1 MQRYI
6 VVRLSHA
13 LIALFAV
20 SMIIFA
26 LTHASGDPTDV
37 LLPEEATKEDKLRLQ
52 KYWGLDKPL
61 HVQYFIYMG
70 NVFTGNF
77 GQSIK
82 WPSKSTRDLLVL
94 RLPATMQL
102 SALAFLVS
110 VGLSLP
116 LGILSAVKKDTYW
129 DWGGKL
135 FALFGQSVPNFWV
148 GIMLI
153 WVFGVHLDL
162 LPTHGRG
169 GPSHIILPGIALGA
183 FSLAA
188 GMRLSRSAML
198 DVMDSEFVKMA
209 RIKGLPEWKIIWKH
223 CLRNAALVP
232 VTYFGVQLAGLITG
246 SVIIETV
253 FAWPGV
259 GLLAVEA
266 VRARDF
272 QVVQS
277 VVVIFAFIYIVF
289 SLFIDILYAYLD
301 PRIRL
306 S

>member
-6 VVRLSHA
+6 LVRTFHA
-13 LIALFAV
+13 AIALFAV
-20 SMIIFA
+20 SIIIFA

-37 LLPEEATKEDKLRLQ
+37 LLPEEASQADEERIRA
-52 KYWGLDKPL
+52 YWGLDKPL
-61 HVQYFIYMG
+61 HIQYLVYMG

-82 WPSKSTRDLLVL
+82 WPSKSTRDLILL
-94 RLPATMQL
+94 RLPATIQL
-102 SALAFLVS
+102 ASLSFVVS
-110 VGLSLP
+110 VLLSLP
-116 LGILSAVKKDTYW
+116 LGIISAVKKDTIW
-129 DWGGKL
+129 DITGKVA
-135 FALFGQSVPNFWV
+135 ALLGQSLPNFWV

-153 WVFGVHLDL
+153 FLFGVHLGL
-162 LPTHGRG
+162 LPTHGSG
-169 GPSHIILPGIALGA
+169 GVKHIILPAVALGA
-183 FSLAA
+183 FGLAA

-198 DVMDSEFVKMA
+198 DVLDSEYVKLA
-209 RIKGLPEWKIIWKH
+209 RVKGLPEWKIIWKH

-232 VTYFGVQLAGLITG
+232 VTYFGVQFAGLITG
-246 SVIIETV
+246 SVIIESV

-277 VVVIFAFIYIVF
+277 VVVIFAFIYIVI
-289 SLFIDILYAYLD
+289 SLLIDILYAYLD

-306 S
+306 T